1 LDKTLIYSVAA
12 AMLGLALIIIPIHLA
27 LISNAQTNPLYQKT
41 LGLKTEDRQKEE
53 YTRFK
58 TISEDLEILSISFFV
73 AMGIYLSTRRR
84 RPKRFY
90 TWPPIAPSL
99 NYSL

>member
-27 LISNAQTNPLYQKT
+27 ITSQAETQYPIYQKT
-41 LGLKTEDRQKEE
+41 LGLETEDKHKDTLSPQK
-53 YTRFK
+53 
-58 TISEDLEILSISFFV
+58 ISEDLEILSISFFV